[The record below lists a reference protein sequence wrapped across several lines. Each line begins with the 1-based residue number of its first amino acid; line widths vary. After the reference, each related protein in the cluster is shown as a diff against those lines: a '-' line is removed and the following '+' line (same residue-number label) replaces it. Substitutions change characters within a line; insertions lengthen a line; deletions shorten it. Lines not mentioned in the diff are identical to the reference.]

1 MIKKLLAILIA
12 CAMLAGFA
20 TVSAGANETT
30 TIDLGSFTW
39 VNNANQSG
47 WHADGFEEGNG
58 EIMNGAASVEEWQ
71 TAEYLVIE
79 LAEKLEGAG
88 FQIVW
93 QGADADGAGGGNWNQ
108 SDFAV
113 DDYLVGDMLVFELS
127 KALRDYDV
135 FVTRAQVKVL
145 IAYYDDDVV
154 NIVNRAYLVFG
165 ELDLGDNGGGNN
177 NPGIGGD
184 GNNNSGIG
192 VDGDRRP
199 ALEPIHTSNISTP
212 VAPFEIEGIILPA
225 NSIVITFDTHGEF
238 GFDFAVVIS
247 AEQLAEAGL
256 DAEKVKLWYISDK
269 NEISEVK
276 DAIVVNADGSIT
288 ITVSHASYYVLAE
301 TAPVVDENPPTG
313 VAVSFA
319 AVLIAGGI
327 AAVTRKRR

>member
-1 MIKKLLAILIA
+1 
-12 CAMLAGFA
+12 MLAGFA
-20 TVSAGANETT
+20 TVSAGAEETT
-30 TIDLGSFTW
+30 TIDLGDFTFFNSTEQ
-39 VNNANQSG
+39 VG
-47 WHADGFEEGNG
+47 WYADGK
-58 EIMNGAASVEEWQ
+58 ASVGDWQ
-71 TAEYLVIE
+71 TSNYLVIE
-79 LAEKLEGAG
+79 LNGVLENENIQIIWWNLCGYFAPWNPADFLIPDISYGDKLVISLTDLANRSEFLEAT
-88 FQIVW
+88 
-93 QGADADGAGGGNWNQ
+93 
-108 SDFAV
+108 DF
-113 DDYLVGDMLVFELS
+113 
-127 KALRDYDV
+127 R
-135 FVTRAQVKVL
+135 VL
-145 IAYYDDDVV
+145 IGYYYDDVV
-154 NIVNRAYLVFG
+154 NIVSRAYLVFG

-184 GNNNSGIG
+184 GDKAAIDCNGDCGGDCCANPVAGWDPPIG
-192 VDGDRRP
+192 EFV
-199 ALEPIHTSNISTP
+199 INTP
-212 VAPFEIEGIILPA
+212 DAPFEIEGIILPK

-238 GFDFAVVIS
+238 GFDFEVVVS

-301 TAPVVDENPPTG
+301 TAPEVDENPPTG